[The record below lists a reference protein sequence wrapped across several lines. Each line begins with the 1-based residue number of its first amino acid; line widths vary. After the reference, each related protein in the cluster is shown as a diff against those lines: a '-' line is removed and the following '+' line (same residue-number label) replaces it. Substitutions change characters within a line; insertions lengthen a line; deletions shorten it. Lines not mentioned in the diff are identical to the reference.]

1 MRKVLVLT
9 ISTLFLFSMS
19 VNAQMRSF
27 VGNWVNTNSNTS
39 GMTRVRVTANGN
51 RAFIHAWGQCTPR
64 DCDWGRTSA
73 TKFYTGV
80 SSNTVSG
87 LMGSYSETGIRRM
100 VILKMLRGNILQAQV
115 LKTFSVGNRQN
126 TIQTYTFRK
135 VRLAPLRTP
144 VLVSPRNNER
154 FTNFPRRTTLDWRPV
169 SGATAYGVEVEYYD
183 RSRRRW
189 IGNYKSAT
197 VNRTGYTFDFIGDQP
212 GRWRVWSIRGN
223 RVSRKSAWRTFSYR
237 TASAVLRAP
246 VQVSPRNGIVYNRF
260 PRTTTLTWRPVAGA
274 GHYMVEIEYF
284 ANGRWI
290 GNYKLDR
297 SNDTRHVFRFVGA
310 QPGRWRVWAVNSR
323 GVAGRKSGWRTF
335 RYTR

>member
-1 MRKVLVLT
+1 MKKVFILT

-39 GMTRVRVTANGN
+39 GMTRLVVSASGN
-51 RAFIHAWGQCTPR
+51 RAYIHAWGQCSPR
-64 DCDWGRTSA
+64 DCDWGRTNA

-80 SSNTVSG
+80 SSNVVSG
-87 LMGSYSETGIRRM
+87 LMGNYSQSGIRRM
-100 VILKMLRGNILQAQV
+100 IILKKLRGNLLQAQV
-115 LKTFSVGNRQN
+115 LKTFSGNSRQN

-135 VRLAPLRTP
+135 TRSAVLGTP
-144 VLVSPRNNER
+144 VVVSPRNNAR
-154 FTNFPRRTTLDWRPV
+154 FTNYPRRTTLDWRPV
-169 SGATAYGVEVEYYD
+169 RGATAYGVEVEYYD
-183 RSRRRW
+183 PRSRSW
-189 IGNYKSAT
+189 VGNYKSAT
-197 VNRTGYTFDFIGDQP
+197 IRTTNYTFNFIGDQP
-212 GRWRVWSIRGN
+212 GRWRVWAIRGN
-223 RVSRKSAWRTFSYR
+223 TNSRKSAWRTFSYR
-237 TASAVLRAP
+237 TTSAILRAP

-260 PRTTTLTWRPVAGA
+260 PRTTTVTWRPVGGA
-274 GHYMVEIEYF
+274 AHYMVEIEYF